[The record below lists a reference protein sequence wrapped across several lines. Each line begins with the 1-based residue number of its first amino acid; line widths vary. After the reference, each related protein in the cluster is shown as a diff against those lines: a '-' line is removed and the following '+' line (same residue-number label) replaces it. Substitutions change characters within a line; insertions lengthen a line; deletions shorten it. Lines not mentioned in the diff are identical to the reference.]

1 MIYVKKFENY
11 QDYYTIIDDDVERI
25 RMLTS
30 ISNKIDIDTKIKDI
44 IESRKKGDLVIR
56 LKSKKPS
63 ITRNPIVDIPRM
75 IELDQILR
83 VSGEMPI
90 GEEHKALERFI
101 NMNIYEL
108 ADEWFIVNCKVAYR
122 PKLHWNTPK
131 DTTTYYKCDQ
141 LEGLLK
147 LLEDLNIIE

>member
-1 MIYVKKFENY
+1 MIYLKTFENY
-11 QDYYTIIDDDVERI
+11 QDYYTIITDDSERM

-30 ISNKIDIDTKIKDI
+30 ISNKIDIDSKVKDI
-44 IESRKKGDLVIR
+44 IESRNTNGDITIR
-56 LKSKKPS
+56 LKSKSSGFPFKE
-63 ITRNPIVDIPRM
+63 VPRM

-108 ADEWFIVNCKVAYR
+108 VDEWFIVTCKVAYR
-122 PKLHWNTPK
+122 PKSHWNTPK

-147 LLEDLNIIE
+147 LLEDLNIIK